1 LVEIKVLM
9 EQGANTYVLLWK
21 ELRRRM
27 FRPLPSFTFGS
38 FLIRGIV
45 IFGGLAIW
53 IECLKYVVADQP
65 SSEGIRL
72 ALLTYY
78 PAVGCAAGQQIAVY
92 EETRNYL
99 REFGNTSS
107 FALMG
112 FCAVSFVLQKK
123 FPESVLVGGVILSIF
138 AIGLAWIAV
147 GLDKPF
153 NEPDPE
159 VAVGGKADTPLVGDT
174 GDFDL

>member
-1 LVEIKVLM
+1 M
-9 EQGANTYVLLWK
+9 DQSANTFVLLWK
-21 ELRRRM
+21 ELRRRL
-27 FRPLPSFTFGS
+27 FRPFPSFTFWS
-38 FLIRGIV
+38 FLVRGIV

-53 IECLKYVVADQP
+53 IECLKCLISDQP

-99 REFGNTSS
+99 REFGNSSS

-112 FCAVSFVLQKK
+112 LCAVSFFLQKK
-123 FPESVLVGGVILSIF
+123 YPITVLIAGIVLSIF

-159 VAVGGKADTPLVGDT
+159 AAVGGKTDVPLAGDA
-174 GDFDL
+174 GGFDL

>member
-1 LVEIKVLM
+1 M
-9 EQGANTYVLLWK
+9 EQSANTFVLLWK
-21 ELRRRM
+21 ELERRL
-27 FRPLPSFTFGS
+27 FRPLPSFTFWS
-38 FLIRGIV
+38 FLVRGIV

-53 IECLKYVVADQP
+53 IECLKYFVADQP

-72 ALLTYY
+72 ALMTYY

-112 FCAVSFVLQKK
+112 LCAVSFFLQKK
-123 FPESVLVGGVILSIF
+123 YPVAVLIVGIVLSFF

-159 VAVGGKADTPLVGDT
+159 VAVGGKTDVPLAGDPR
-174 GDFDL
+174 GFEL